1 MCWLLSP
8 SQRQQKSSWLG
19 VNLAST
25 PSRCM
30 TGQAGPQFLHLT
42 DGEDGGAFLA
52 GLQGFSEALAHG
64 TSHLNIPFCQNDLS
78 PTTQE
83 GAKTEPRTS

>member
-25 PSRCM
+25 PSRGM
-30 TGQAGPQFLHLT
+30 TGQAGPRFLHLT
-42 DGEDGGAFLA
+42 DEEDGGAFLA
-52 GLQGFSEALAHG
+52 GS
-64 TSHLNIPFCQNDLS
+64 S
-78 PTTQE
+78 
-83 GAKTEPRTS
+83 